1 MAVPGRVKAGGEGWH
16 VDEATD
22 EVVEVAVVDPSE
34 LELTAD
40 DNNEV
45 VTLIV
50 VLEKSGGVVED
61 DAGRV

>member
-1 MAVPGRVKAGGEGWH
+1 MAVPSRVKDDGEGWH